1 MKRMIRDKMIHSDF
15 FCYNINIDFPFRAQN
30 FNLRVGGFLVFS
42 KKNKFSGVTT
52 LPLRGEKY
60 TYVEGLLCLFLFIK
74 TVQIWNYPWVLKE
87 KKVACR
93 GVFVVSIWFCCKY
106 QVGSGVIGY
115 LYVYKLLF
123 ILKNGWC

>member
-1 MKRMIRDKMIHSDF
+1 
-15 FCYNINIDFPFRAQN
+15 
-30 FNLRVGGFLVFS
+30 
-42 KKNKFSGVTT
+42 

-60 TYVEGLLCLFLFIK
+60 TYVEGLLRPFLFIK
-74 TVQIWNYPWVLKE
+74 TVQLWNYPWVLKE

-106 QVGSGVIGY
+106 QVGSEVIGY